1 MSELESSLSELQLEL
16 MRVIWQRKRATVAEV
31 TEALSARRELAHTT
45 VATLL
50 TRLEK
55 RGLLAADRDG
65 RQLVYRPLVAEQ
77 AVRRSMVSSLVDS
90 LFGGRP
96 QELLAH
102 LLREEE
108 IARDDLEAIA
118 DLLGEPAEA
127 PEGSEGQPA
136 EPKP

>member
-1 MSELESSLSELQLEL
+1 MSDLETSLSELQLEL

-31 TEALSARRELAHTT
+31 TEALSERRELAHTT

-55 RGLLAADRDG
+55 RGLLAAERDG
-65 RQLVYRPLVAEQ
+65 RQLVYRTLVAEQ

-102 LLREEE
+102 LLREED
-108 IARDDLEAIA
+108 IARGDLDAISE
-118 DLLGEPAEA
+118 LLGEAVDSTSAEGKA
-127 PEGSEGQPA
+127 
-136 EPKP
+136 